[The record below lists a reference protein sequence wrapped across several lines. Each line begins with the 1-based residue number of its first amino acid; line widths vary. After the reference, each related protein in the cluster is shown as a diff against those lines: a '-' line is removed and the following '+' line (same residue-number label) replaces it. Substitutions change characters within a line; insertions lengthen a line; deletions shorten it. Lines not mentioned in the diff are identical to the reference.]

1 MESDMQNEQN
11 IKEIADTL
19 REKMGS
25 VDAFDQRL
33 SEIRSILGLDGLHS
47 FVRLVELFAAFD
59 RSASVWLLR
68 SGSEVLSGLESEN
81 ARRNVL
87 EELLGMG
94 RSKWSV
100 ASKGLKKLPLV
111 ISMPSDFIARWLRR
125 GNELADIDQDVAV
138 QYFESSPLVIDL
150 LEPEQIDQWA
160 FLGHE
165 IAKKSWKAAK
175 EYFKTSPEVMKKID
189 PCDLERWAR
198 LGIYL
203 IEKSPRIKSDYGVH
217 SLLAQGVHTGKA
229 KVIDLAIQYFKSAPQ
244 ILGRLTVN
252 DLEAWVQK
260 GISVVEKE
268 SDKGAAYFSLQTG
281 SSRNAVETLVKGL
294 ELRDIYSVLSKYA
307 GALTDR
313 KIRIRS
319 SSVFYKNLP
328 GLSRFFTVTDGA
340 RIFLPSMI
348 NVFGNEDMNFKT
360 YKCSLSHEI
369 AHILFG
375 TFDISFQEI
384 KKLSGLS
391 SPVQAFKIFEFLEDE
406 RVDYLMGRLFPGLEK
421 DRLMIMD
428 AYSDKMPPGSNG
440 KKCIFSSFGFDV
452 PASSTSGGE
461 IESKLTVLLKE
472 ALPEVRNSEQT
483 AQGVFDLTVKLCSSI
498 EGKGAL
504 ELCQCQEAYERIFYR
519 GIIDYDL
526 VEESRTG
533 MSKLVLNITER
544 FNDRNREVPFEY
556 IEEALLR
563 IEESSGPESDVL
575 LWQIQEADKLDEL
588 FERVE
593 ILVADIEEESRLRRS
608 VFYDEWDM
616 KLEDYKKD
624 WCRVRE
630 IEMPSTTLLFYNQ
643 TITEH
648 YGLVSLLRRHF
659 GLLRPDRVKRYF
671 REERGDDFDLD
682 ALIESVVER
691 HAGVTPSDKVY
702 IRRDKK
708 LRDVSVAFLV
718 DMSYSTSEELP
729 SGKRIV
735 DIEREALILMGE
747 ALESIGDQWAVYGF
761 STNYRDKVD
770 FYVVRD
776 FNEPFNDEVKMR
788 FESIRPMAQTR
799 LGAAIRHAN
808 SLLCRQDSLIRLL
821 ILLSDGRPYD
831 IDYGDVHY
839 SVEDTRMA
847 LWEGRS
853 RGLSSYCITVDKR
866 SREYLPHMYGESNY
880 SIIDNIEYLPTTL
893 PLIYK
898 RLTT

>member
-1 MESDMQNEQN
+1 MEKDKQLSEILEALGEKLGSREIIEQRFN
-11 IKEIADTL
+11 KL
-19 REKMGS
+19 RS
-25 VDAFDQRL
+25 VLDQDGLTSFARLVYFFTAFDQ
-33 SEIRSILGLDGLHS
+33 S
-47 FVRLVELFAAFD
+47 V
-59 RSASVWLLR
+59 SAWLLR
-68 SGSEVLSGLESEN
+68 SGFEVLSALEDAA
-81 ARRNVL
+81 ARTAVL
-87 EELLGMG
+87 EEILKMG

-100 ASKGLKKLPLV
+100 AANGLKKLSLV
-111 ISMPSDFIARWLRR
+111 SAMPSEFVTNWLCR
-125 GNELADIDQDVAV
+125 GNRLADIDQDVAV
-138 QYFESSPLVIDL
+138 QYFESSPAALEF
-150 LEPEQIDQWA
+150 LEPKQFDQWA
-160 FLGHE
+160 SLGHD
-165 IAKKSWKAAK
+165 IAGKSWKAAK

-198 LGIYL
+198 LGIHL
-203 IEKSPRIKSDYGVH
+203 IENSPKIKSAYGVH
-217 SLLAQGVHTGKA
+217 SLLAQGVHAGKA

-244 ILGRLTVN
+244 ILGRLSVN
-252 DLEAWVQK
+252 DLEAWVKK
-260 GISVVEKE
+260 GLGIVEEEKE
-268 SDKGAAYFSLQTG
+268 KGAAYFSLQTG
-281 SSRNAVETLVKGL
+281 SSRDTVETLVKGL
-294 ELRDIYSVLSKYA
+294 ELRDIHSVLTKYV

-313 KIRIRS
+313 KIHIRS
-319 SSVFYKNLP
+319 SAVFYKNLP
-328 GLSRFFTVTDGA
+328 GLSRFFTVTDA
-340 RIFLPSMI
+340 TRIFLPSMI
-348 NVFGNEDMNFKT
+348 NVFEDEDMNFKT

-375 TFDISFQEI
+375 TFEVNFHELER
-384 KKLSGLS
+384 LSELD

-406 RVDYLMGRLFPGLEK
+406 RVDYLMGQQYPGLEK
-421 DRLMIMD
+421 DRQMIMD
-428 AYSDKMPPGSNG
+428 VYRDKMPSGGNG
-440 KKCIFSSFGFDV
+440 KKCVFASLGFNE
-452 PASSTSGGE
+452 PGSLKSTEGNQGG
-461 IESKLTVLLKE
+461 LALLLKE
-472 ALPEVRNSEQT
+472 ALTEVRKAEQT
-483 AQGVFDLTVKLCSSI
+483 VLGVVDLTVKICDSI

-504 ELCQCQEAYERIFYR
+504 ELCECHEAYERIFYR
-519 GIIDYDL
+519 GIIDYAL
-526 VEESRTG
+526 IEESRSGT
-533 MSKLVLNITER
+533 SKLVLDMSER
-544 FNDRNREVPFEY
+544 FEDRNREVSSEH
-556 IEEALLR
+556 IEEALIR
-563 IEESSGPESDVL
+563 IEESAGPESDVL
-575 LWQIQEADKLDEL
+575 LWQINEADKLDEL
-588 FERVE
+588 FDRVE
-593 ILVADIEEESRLRRS
+593 TVVSDIEEESRIRRS

-624 WCRVRE
+624 WCKVRE
-630 IEMPSTTLLFYNQ
+630 MEMPSTTLLFYNQ
-643 TITEH
+643 TINEH

-761 STNYRDKVD
+761 STDHREKVD

-776 FNEPFNDEVKMR
+776 FNEPFTDEVKMR

-808 SLLCRQDSLIRLL
+808 SLLARQDSLIRLL
-821 ILLSDGRPYD
+821 ILMSDGRPYD
-831 IDYGDVHY
+831 IDYGDVYY

-853 RGLSSYCITVDKR
+853 KGLSSYCITVDKR

-880 SIIDNIEYLPTTL
+880 TIIDNIEYLPTTL

>member
-1 MESDMQNEQN
+1 MKEERNMTEVLESVGEKLDSRDAVEQ
-11 IKEIADTL
+11 KFHEL
-19 REKMGS
+19 G
-25 VDAFDQRL
+25 
-33 SEIRSILGLDGLHS
+33 SILDQDGLMT
-47 FVRLVELFAAFD
+47 FARLVEFFTSFD
-59 RSASVWLLR
+59 KSVSSWLLR
-68 SGSEVLSGLESEN
+68 SGLELLTAIESAA
-81 ARRNVL
+81 ARKEVL
-87 EELLGMG
+87 EEILRMG
-94 RSKWSV
+94 RPKWSV
-100 ASKGLKKLPLV
+100 AAKGLKKLSFVSAMPL
-111 ISMPSDFIARWLRR
+111 DFISPWLRR

-138 QYFESSPLVIDL
+138 QYFESSPAAIEF
-150 LEPEQIDQWA
+150 LEPQQFDQWA
-160 FLGHE
+160 SLGHD
-165 IAKKSWKAAK
+165 IADKSWKAAK

-189 PCDLERWAR
+189 PCNLERWAR
-198 LGIYL
+198 LGIHL
-203 IEKSPRIKSDYGVH
+203 IEKSPEIKSKYGVH
-217 SLLAQGVHTGKA
+217 SLLSQGVHTGKS

-244 ILGRLTVN
+244 IMGRLTVN

-260 GISVVEKE
+260 GIGVVEEEKE
-268 SDKGAAYFSLQTG
+268 KGAAYFSLQTG
-281 SSRNAVETLVKGL
+281 SSRDTVETLVKGL
-294 ELRDIYSVLSKYA
+294 ELRDIYSILTKYV

-313 KIRIRS
+313 KIHIRS
-319 SSVFYKNLP
+319 SAVFYRNLP
-328 GLSRFFTVTDGA
+328 GLSRFFTVTDGT

-348 NVFGNEDMNFKT
+348 NVFEDEDMNFKT
-360 YKCSLSHEI
+360 YKCSLTHEV

-375 TFDISFQEI
+375 TFEVNSHEL
-384 KKLSGLS
+384 KGLS
-391 SPVQAFKIFEFLEDE
+391 KLDSPVQAFKIFEFLEDE
-406 RVDYLMGRLFPGLEK
+406 RVDYLMGQQYPGLER
-421 DRLMIMD
+421 DRQMIMD
-428 AYSDKMPPGSNG
+428 AYRDKMPSGGNG
-440 KKCIFSSFGFDV
+440 KKCVF
-452 PASSTSGGE
+452 ASLDFNE
-461 IESKLTVLLKE
+461 PDRSKSAGNKHGVLASLLKE
-472 ALPEVRNSEQT
+472 ALLEVRNPEYT
-483 AQGVFDLTVKLCSSI
+483 AQGAVDLTVKICNSI

-504 ELCQCQEAYERIFYR
+504 ELCECHEAYERIFYR
-519 GIIDYDL
+519 GIIDYAL
-526 VEESRTG
+526 IEESLSGTAKLILD
-533 MSKLVLNITER
+533 MSER
-544 FNDRNREVPFEY
+544 FEDRNAEVPSEH
-556 IEEALLR
+556 IEEALIR
-563 IEESSGPESDVL
+563 IEESAGPESEVL

-588 FERVE
+588 FDRVE
-593 ILVADIEEESRLRRS
+593 TVVSDIEAESRIRRS

-630 IEMPSTTLLFYNQ
+630 MEMPATTLLFYDQ
-643 TITEH
+643 TIDEH

-682 ALIESVVER
+682 ALIESIVER

-729 SGKRIV
+729 SGKRII

-761 STNYRDKVD
+761 STDYREKVD

-776 FNEPFNDEVKMR
+776 FNEPFTDEVKMR

-808 SLLCRQDSLIRLL
+808 SLLARQDSLIRLL
-821 ILLSDGRPYD
+821 ILMSDGRPYD
-831 IDYGDVHY
+831 IDYGDVYY

-853 RGLSSYCITVDKR
+853 KGLSSYCITVDKR

-880 SIIDNIEYLPTTL
+880 TIIDNIEYLPTTL

>member
-1 MESDMQNEQN
+1 MKDEQY
-11 IKEIADTL
+11 IKEMVDFLGSKTGSREAVEQSIQNL
-19 REKMGS
+19 RS
-25 VDAFDQRL
+25 VLDNP
-33 SEIRSILGLDGLHS
+33 GLTS
-47 FVRLVELFAAFD
+47 FAELVKFFLAFD
-59 RSASVWLLR
+59 RSVSAWLLR
-68 SGSEVLSGLESEN
+68 SGYDVLSSLESIDS
-81 ARRNVL
+81 RRKVIEQTL
-87 EELLGMG
+87 KMG

-100 ASKGLKKLPLV
+100 AAKGLKKLPL
-111 ISMPSDFIARWLRR
+111 ISSMPPAFISRWLQR
-125 GNELADIDQDVAV
+125 GNELAEIDQDVAL
-138 QYFESSPLVIDL
+138 QYFESSPLVIEF
-150 LEPEQIDQWA
+150 LEAEQVDRWA
-160 FLGHE
+160 SLGHE
-165 IAKKSWKAAK
+165 IAGKSWKAAR
-175 EYFKTSPEVMKKID
+175 EYFRTSPEVLKKMD
-189 PCDLERWAR
+189 HCDLDRWAR
-198 LGIYL
+198 LGMTL
-203 IEKSPRIKSDYGVH
+203 IEKSPRIKAAYGAH
-217 SLLAQGVHTGKA
+217 SLLAQGVHAGKA

-252 DLEAWVQK
+252 DLETWVQK
-260 GISVVEKE
+260 GLGMVEE
-268 SDKGAAYFSLQTG
+268 ETDKGTAYFSLQTG
-281 SSRNAVETLVKGL
+281 SSRDAVETLVKGL
-294 ELRDIYSVLSKYA
+294 ELRDIHSVLTKYV

-313 KIRIRS
+313 RIFIRS
-319 SSVFYKNLP
+319 SAAFYRNLP
-328 GLSRFFTVTDGA
+328 GLSHFFTVTDGT
-340 RIFLPSMI
+340 RIFLPSTI
-348 NVFGNEDMNFKT
+348 NIFDDEDMNFKT

-369 AHILFG
+369 AHIVFG
-375 TFDISFQEI
+375 TFDIDLQVI
-384 KKLSGLS
+384 KELSGLS
-391 SPVQAFKIFEFLEDE
+391 SPVQAFRIFEFLEDE
-406 RVDYLMGRLFPGLEK
+406 RVDYLMGHLYPGLEK
-421 DRLMIMD
+421 DRQMIMNEYLNRMSGDTERKCVFSLPGFIKPESSGD
-428 AYSDKMPPGSNG
+428 AGADNDELAM
-440 KKCIFSSFGFDV
+440 
-452 PASSTSGGE
+452 
-461 IESKLTVLLKE
+461 LLKE
-472 ALPEVRNSEQT
+472 ALPEVKNAHQT
-483 AQGVFDLTVKLCSSI
+483 VEGVAALTEKICKSI
-498 EGKGAL
+498 EAKRAF

-526 VEESRTG
+526 VEESRSG
-533 MSKLVLNITER
+533 IARLVLNMSER
-544 FNDRNREVPFEY
+544 FDDKKREVPSEY
-556 IEEALLR
+556 IEEALVR
-563 IEESSGPESDVL
+563 IEESAGPESDIL

-588 FERVE
+588 YERVE
-593 ILVADIEEESRLRRS
+593 VIVTDMEEESRLRRT

-630 IEMPSTTLLFYNQ
+630 MEMPSTTLLFYNR
-643 TITEH
+643 TIHDH

-691 HAGVTPSDKVY
+691 HAGITPSDKVY

-708 LRDVSVAFLV
+708 IRDVSVAFLV

-776 FNEPFNDEVKMR
+776 FNEPFNDDVKMR

-808 SLLCRQDSLIRLL
+808 SLLARQDSLIRLL
-821 ILLSDGRPYD
+821 ILMSDGRPYD
-831 IDYGDVHY
+831 IDYGDVYY

-880 SIIDNIEYLPTTL
+880 TIIDNIEHLPTTL

>member
-1 MESDMQNEQN
+1 MQDERH
-11 IKEIADTL
+11 ITEIVDTL
-19 REKMGS
+19 GVKLGS
-25 VDAFDQRL
+25 RGTVEQRFHELSTILDQ
-33 SEIRSILGLDGLHS
+33 DGLKS
-47 FVRLVELFAAFD
+47 FARLVEFFTPFD
-59 RSASVWLLR
+59 QSVSAWLLR
-68 SGSEVLSGLESEN
+68 SGFEVLSAIEN
-81 ARRNVL
+81 TVARKEVL
-87 EELLGMG
+87 EEILKMG

-100 ASKGLKKLPLV
+100 AAKGLKKLPLV
-111 ISMPSDFIARWLRR
+111 SAMPSEFVADWLRR

-138 QYFESSPLVIDL
+138 QYFESSPVVIGFLESKQIDL
-150 LEPEQIDQWA
+150 WA
-160 FLGHE
+160 SLGHD
-165 IAKKSWKAAK
+165 IAGKSWKAAK

-189 PCDLERWAR
+189 PCDLERWAK
-198 LGIYL
+198 LGIHL
-203 IEKSPRIKSDYGVH
+203 IEKSPTIKAAYGAH
-217 SLLAQGVHTGKA
+217 SLLAQGIKAGKA

-260 GISVVEKE
+260 GLGVVEE
-268 SDKGAAYFSLQTG
+268 EREKGAAYFSLQTG
-281 SSRNAVETLVKGL
+281 SSRDAVETLVKGL
-294 ELRDIYSVLSKYA
+294 ELRDIYSVLTKYV
-307 GALTDR
+307 GALTDK
-313 KIRIRS
+313 KIYIRS
-319 SSVFYKNLP
+319 SAVFYRNLP
-328 GLSRFFTVTDGA
+328 GLSRFFTVTDGV

-348 NVFGNEDMNFKT
+348 NVFEDEDMNFKT
-360 YKCSLSHEI
+360 YKCSLSHEM

-375 TFDISFQEI
+375 TFEVNFLEL
-384 KKLSGLS
+384 KRLSELS

-406 RVDYLMGRLFPGLEK
+406 RVDYLMGQQYTGLEK
-421 DRLMIMD
+421 DRRMLIEH
-428 AYSDKMPPGSNG
+428 YRNKMPSGGNG
-440 KKCIFSSFGFDV
+440 KKCVFASLGFNEPDD
-452 PASSTSGGE
+452 SKSGRENEGE
-461 IESKLTVLLKE
+461 LTLLLKE
-472 ALPEVRNSEQT
+472 ALREVRNPEQT
-483 AQGVFDLTVKLCSSI
+483 AQGIVDLTVKICNAI

-504 ELCQCQEAYERIFYR
+504 ELCECQEAYERIFFR
-519 GIIDYDL
+519 GIIDYAL
-526 VEESRTG
+526 VEESRSG
-533 MSKLVLNITER
+533 MTKLVSDMSER
-544 FNDRNREVPFEY
+544 FDDRKREVSPAY
-556 IEEALLR
+556 IEEALIR
-563 IEESSGPESDVL
+563 IEESAGPESEVL
-575 LWQIQEADKLDEL
+575 LWQIQDADKLDEL
-588 FERVE
+588 FNRVE
-593 ILVADIEEESRLRRS
+593 IVVSDIEEESRLRRS

-630 IEMPSTTLLFYNQ
+630 MDMPSTTLLFYNQ
-643 TITEH
+643 TINEH

-682 ALIESVVER
+682 ALIESIVER

-735 DIEREALILMGE
+735 DIERDALILMAE

-761 STNYRDKVD
+761 STNHREKVD

-776 FNEPFNDEVKMR
+776 FDEPFTDEVKMR

-808 SLLCRQDSLIRLL
+808 SLLARQDSLIRLL
-821 ILLSDGRPYD
+821 ILMSDGRPYD
-831 IDYGDVHY
+831 IDYGDVYY

-853 RGLSSYCITVDKR
+853 KGLSSYCITVDKR

-880 SIIDNIEYLPTTL
+880 TIIDNIEYLPTTL